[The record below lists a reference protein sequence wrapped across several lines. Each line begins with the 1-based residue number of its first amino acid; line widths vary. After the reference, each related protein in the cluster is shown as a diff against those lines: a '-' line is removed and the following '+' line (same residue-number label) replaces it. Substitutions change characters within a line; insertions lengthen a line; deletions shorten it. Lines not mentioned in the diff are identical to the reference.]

1 MKKFRSLLLIIFVML
16 ANSSYAQRGL
26 LYPNFP
32 EGFEMKNQ
40 VLERGYAEKSI
51 NFPTGK
57 WWFSGAL
64 VDSTKNDN
72 PSNGNYAVRL
82 HGNNTVPCYL
92 AMEFDVKKGASRV
105 LVWYSSYSA
114 KVDKPATFR
123 LEYST
128 DGGNSWLQT
137 GEDIVA
143 KLKSKQSAD
152 FMLDIKGNVRFRIHK
167 LALGNGDKDA
177 SIANGRLSIDDF
189 AVYQN

>member
-1 MKKFRSLLLIIFVML
+1 MKKFRSLLLILL
-16 ANSSYAQRGL
+16 ALLATDSYAQRGM

-40 VLERGYAEKSI
+40 VLDRGYAEKSI
-51 NFPTGK
+51 YFPTGK
-57 WWFSGAL
+57 WCLSGAL
-64 VDSTKNDN
+64 VDSTRNDN
-72 PSNGNYAVRL
+72 PSNGFYAVRL
-82 HGNNTVPCYL
+82 NRNNTEPCYL
-92 AMEFDVKKGASRV
+92 AMDFDVKKGASRI

-128 DGGNSWLQT
+128 DGGNSWIQT

-143 KLKSKQSAD
+143 KLKSKQSAN
-152 FMLDIKGNVRFRIHK
+152 FMLDIKGTVRFRIHK
-167 LALGNGDKDA
+167 LALGNGDEDA
-177 SIANGRLSIDDF
+177 TIANGRLSIDDF